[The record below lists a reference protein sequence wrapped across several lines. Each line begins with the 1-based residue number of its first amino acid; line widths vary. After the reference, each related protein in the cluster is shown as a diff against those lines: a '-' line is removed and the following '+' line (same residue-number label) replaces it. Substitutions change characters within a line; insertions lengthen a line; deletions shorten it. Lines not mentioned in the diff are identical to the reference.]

1 MNFVLLRANLRRK
14 VILFKIQPHINH
26 MGPFQQEFPFKEEFV
41 LQDNFLKY
49 MLNEIMTNKLQIKH
63 RFPSKNSGLYVS
75 PQPLSV
81 SDCFPFLLDQK
92 SIDLPMSPSGH
103 ARCPF
108 KDIWAQ
114 DRVLAVVS
122 AVPLLYGFRRP
133 WRYSGTIHTRG
144 EHGAPQRVL
153 HSNKWPRAEGQKTVR
168 KQAQSASPLQEECM
182 SIPSGRKCS
191 G

>member
-1 MNFVLLRANLRRK
+1 
-14 VILFKIQPHINH
+14 
-26 MGPFQQEFPFKEEFV
+26 
-41 LQDNFLKY
+41 
-49 MLNEIMTNKLQIKH
+49 
-63 RFPSKNSGLYVS
+63 
-75 PQPLSV
+75 
-81 SDCFPFLLDQK
+81 
-92 SIDLPMSPSGH
+92 MSPSGH

-168 KQAQSASPLQEECM
+168 LAPSSREHHQILRGRDTGVFMSFFLFFCLFQVHTRGIWEFPRVGSESNLQLPAYATTTATQDRSHVCDLHHSSWPRQILNPRSEARDRTLVLMDTNQVCN
-182 SIPSGRKCS
+182 C
-191 G
+191 